1 MSKFQ
6 KKYKQLK
13 EQVNNLSPQT
23 KRVLIAG
30 GVLLLIIVIS
40 CILLIIASQRP
51 LDDESGITAEQKAL
65 RDANVKQAQREGAIR
80 DSAEKAIEKGDVK
93 EVNNVYNEAIESETN
108 IPKKIQLYI
117 DQSGVLYA
125 AGKYKEAIEVA
136 KLAEPVSDDK
146 YLIADWLSRLY
157 EDQHE
162 YKLAAE
168 YYTLSGKWASSETNK
183 TRLNKDYYNKQALRV
198 TALVGQQQ

>member
-1 MSKFQ
+1 MSKFR

-13 EQVNNLSPQT
+13 EQIDNLSPQA

-30 GVLLLIIVIS
+30 GVLLLIIVVS

-51 LDDESGITAEQKAL
+51 LDDDSGLTGEEKAL

-80 DSAEKAIEKGDVK
+80 DNAEKAIEKGDVQ
-93 EVNNVYNEAIESETN
+93 EVSNVYSEAIKSETN

-136 KLAEPVSDDK
+136 ILAEPISDDQ
-146 YLIADWLSRLY
+146 YLVADWLSRLY

-162 YKLAAE
+162 YKLAAQ
-168 YYTLSGKWASSETNK
+168 YYTTAGKWATSEMNK
-183 TRLNKDYYNKQALRV
+183 TRLNKDYYDRQALRV
-198 TALVGQQQ
+198 TALVGQQ